1 MNSCGPGWRSK
12 IWNAAT
18 RIAAVAEVGM
28 PIVSSG
34 TSTPVNAALLA
45 ASGPATPSIAPL
57 PNSSFALP
65 RASRRSVA

>member
-1 MNSCGPGWRSK
+1 
-12 IWNAAT
+12 
-18 RIAAVAEVGM
+18 M

>member
-1 MNSCGPGWRSK
+1 
-12 IWNAAT
+12 
-18 RIAAVAEVGM
+18 M

-57 PNSSFALP
+57 PNSSFAFP
-65 RASRRSVA
+65 RASRRSTA